1 MTIGQL
7 IDRVRDKHPDWR
19 YGQII
24 ANAVLSMK
32 PGAIG
37 TDPFY
42 VEDSLLR
49 EGLWKLLES
58 A

>member
-7 IDRVRDKHPDWR
+7 IDMVRDRYPDWR

-24 ANAVLSMK
+24 ANAVLAVK
-32 PGAIG
+32 PETIA

-49 EGLWKLLES
+49 EGLWKLL